1 MDYSEAI
8 SRMVD
13 SHRSRLVDG
22 FILDKTSFG
31 TDSVT
36 ELHCKGV
43 PVVVT
48 NGSPVATTETGEH
61 LLSLAHRRVA
71 LVTRTYSS
79 FPNNWRPWHI
89 SNLRTGFQA
98 AFEKLNIQ
106 NDPEL
111 VFEAEPSDI
120 LGVISVVER
129 MLSLPDPPTALFAA
143 DDALAVAIINALHRR
158 GMDVP
163 RDMSVIGYGDWSPAV
178 YLSLCPLST
187 IRCPLRESGQL
198 AMRLLIDILEGRQP
212 KERQI
217 LLPTELICRS
227 STTPLIR

>member
-1 MDYSEAI
+1 
-8 SRMVD
+8 
-13 SHRSRLVDG
+13 
-22 FILDKTSFG
+22 
-31 TDSVT
+31 
-36 ELHCKGV
+36 
-43 PVVVT
+43 VVT
-48 NGSPVATTETGEH
+48 NGSPVATTETGEPIPAVNIDSLLAGRQAGEH
-61 LLSLAHRRVA
+61 LLSLGHRRVA
-71 LVTRTYSS
+71 LLTRTYSS
-79 FPNNWRPWHI
+79 IPNHWRPWHI
-89 SNLRTGFQA
+89 SNLREGFQA